1 MSLELAKRKYKIY
14 KWLHLSL
21 LIFTIVFFLY
31 IITPQTNINNNLI
44 TFFGVNWLPLI
55 IIIIILNNKR
65 RYYKKLIYDL
75 EIREISIRE
84 TINDKHL
91 K

>member
-14 KWLHLSL
+14 KSLYLSI
-21 LIFTIVFFLY
+21 LIFTIIFFICTLSPEFNIIY
-31 IITPQTNINNNLI
+31 IFALSLI
-44 TFFGVNWLPLI
+44 PLI
-55 IIIIILNNKR
+55 ILIVIMNNKR
-65 RYYKKLIYDL
+65 KYYKKLIYDL
-75 EIREISIRE
+75 EIRETSIRE